1 MSHSTTVDTL
11 HVPTPAM
18 PRGSAI
24 AAALYQALASLFN
37 RPPSRAKLLKEAAA
51 VRELA
56 YRMQDSDPGF
66 AADLRAAAD
75 RHELLQA

>member
-1 MSHSTTVDTL
+1 MSYSNTI
-11 HVPTPAM
+11 AM
-18 PRGSAI
+18 PRGSLI
-24 AAALYQALASLFN
+24 AAALYEALASLF
-37 RPPSRAKLLKEAAA
+37 RRTPTRTSIAEEAAA

-75 RHELLQA
+75 RHELLQG